1 MPERILSWWAGK
13 ILVLV
18 LLGFAA
24 TDFLITM
31 ILSAADASTHLLENP
46 YTPDFVH
53 GHQFVVTLVLLAA
66 LAAVFL
72 RGFGEAI
79 GIAVVLVGVY
89 LALNAVVVGD
99 ALVHVA
105 TGSAYVTDWWSAVT
119 REHSSALAVIGVAL
133 VAFPKLALGLSGFET
148 GVLVMPQVADG
159 EGTPGERLARWRCSC
174 SPPASPPRC

>member
-1 MPERILSWWAGK
+1 M
-13 ILVLV
+13 
-18 LLGFAA
+18 
-24 TDFLITM
+24 
-31 ILSAADASTHLLENP
+31 
-46 YTPDFVH
+46 
-53 GHQFVVTLVLLAA
+53 
-66 LAAVFL
+66 
-72 RGFGEAI
+72 
-79 GIAVVLVGVY
+79 Y
-89 LALNAVVVGD
+89 LALKAVVVGD